1 MKSFKDS
8 NLLIT
13 GGTGSFGNAV
23 LNNLLKYEF
32 SQIRIFSR
40 DEKKQDDMRKAYSD
54 SRLKFLIGDIRDKSS
69 VLSAVR
75 DVDYVF
81 HAAALKQV
89 PSCEFY
95 PVEAVKTNVLGTEN
109 LLDCAI
115 ECKVRKVIC
124 LSTDK
129 AVYPINAMGI
139 TKALMEK
146 VMISKSRE
154 AGDSTVICGTRYG
167 NVMSSR
173 GSVIPLFI
181 KQIRNNEPVTITD
194 PNMTRFI
201 MSLDDAV
208 ELVMYAFEN
217 GNSGD
222 IFVQKSSAS
231 NILDLAKALIKILDG
246 DQELIKNIGIRHGEK
261 LYETLVGVEE
271 MQVAKELKDYYRI
284 PSDQRDLNYEEFF
297 EVGNKKFTTQEY
309 NSNNT
314 KQLTIDELIPILS
327 NEVSKFI

>member
-201 MSLDDAV
+201 MSLDAAV